1 MLLMLGIFIATGYN
15 GGKLPISTNG
25 SHIMTKP
32 KKQLKA
38 YRGTQSY
45 LTAEQISMLDKNPNI
60 IKVTPRQVH
69 YTQTF
74 KNYFCR
80 EYAKGRSST
89 EILREQGIDPKV
101 LGETRVSSLR
111 TYYNNVKNA
120 FPGKEALSL
129 EGKNP
134 YRGTKGTG
142 HTQLQTNADII
153 HMIGKLEQQVQYL
166 EKETDFLKKIFAH
179 DYLKETPHKSS
190 QKNVNSPSLTS

>member
-1 MLLMLGIFIATGYN
+1 
-15 GGKLPISTNG
+15 
-25 SHIMTKP
+25 MTKP
-32 KKQLKA
+32 KPKV
-38 YRGTQSY
+38 YRGIQSY
-45 LTAEQISMLDKNPNI
+45 LTEEQIKILSKNPNI
-60 IKVTPRQVH
+60 VKVTPRQVH

-74 KNYFCR
+74 KNYFCK

-89 EILREQGIDPKV
+89 EILREQGIDPKI

-111 TYYNNVKNA
+111 TYYSNVKNA
-120 FPGKEALSL
+120 FPGRENLAL

-142 HTQLQTNADII
+142 HTELQTNSDII

-190 QKNVNSPSLTS
+190 QKSVNSLS

>member
-1 MLLMLGIFIATGYN
+1 
-15 GGKLPISTNG
+15 
-25 SHIMTKP
+25 MTKP
-32 KKQLKA
+32 KPEGEKV
-38 YRGTQSY
+38 YRGKQSY
-45 LTAEQISMLDKNPNI
+45 LTEEQIKMLKGNPNI
-60 IKVTPRQVH
+60 VKVTDRQIH

-80 EYAKGRSST
+80 EYSKGRSSS
-89 EILREQGIDPKV
+89 EILREQGIDPKI

-111 TYYNNVKNA
+111 THYNQVKA
-120 FPGKEALSL
+120 SFPGKEQLAL

-134 YRGTKGTG
+134 YRDKKGDG

-179 DYLKETPHKSS
+179 NELVANSHTISRKTKNLQSSKKSS
-190 QKNVNSPSLTS
+190 H

>member
-1 MLLMLGIFIATGYN
+1 
-15 GGKLPISTNG
+15 
-25 SHIMTKP
+25 MTKP
-32 KKQLKA
+32 KPKA
-38 YRGTQSY
+38 YRGVQSY
-45 LTAEQISMLDKNPNI
+45 LTEEQISVLSKNPNI

-101 LGETRVSSLR
+101 LGETRVSTLR
-111 TYYNNVKNA
+111 TYYSQVKNA
-120 FPGKEALSL
+120 FPGRENLAL

-166 EKETDFLKKIFAH
+166 EKQTDFLKKIFAH
-179 DYLKETPHKSS
+179 DYLKAEPHKSS
-190 QKNVNSPSLTS
+190 QNTKSSPSSTNS

>member
-1 MLLMLGIFIATGYN
+1 MTVNLKWEL
-15 GGKLPISTNG
+15 
-25 SHIMTKP
+25 IMTKP
-32 KKQLKA
+32 KPKA
-38 YRGTQSY
+38 YRGVQSY
-45 LTAEQISMLDKNPNI
+45 LTEEQIRILSKNPNI
-60 IKVTPRQVH
+60 VEVTARQVH

-89 EILREQGIDPKV
+89 DILREQGIDPKV

-111 TYYNNVKNA
+111 TYYRHVKNA
-120 FPGKEALSL
+120 FPGRENLAL

-134 YRGTKGTG
+134 YRGAKGSG

-166 EKETDFLKKIFAH
+166 EKEADFLKKIFA
-179 DYLKETPHKSS
+179 YNELKGNSHTISKKTKNLKSS
-190 QKNVNSPSLTS
+190 KKSLH

>member
-1 MLLMLGIFIATGYN
+1 
-15 GGKLPISTNG
+15 
-25 SHIMTKP
+25 MTKS
-32 KKQLKA
+32 KSKSQLKA
-38 YRGTQSY
+38 YRGVQSY
-45 LTAEQISMLDKNPNI
+45 LTEEQISVLSKNPNI

-101 LGETRVSSLR
+101 LGETRISTLR
-111 TYYNNVKNA
+111 TYYSKVKNA
-120 FPGKEALSL
+120 FPGREQLSL

-134 YRGTKGTG
+134 YRGKKGSG
-142 HTQLQTNADII
+142 HTELQTNADMI
-153 HMIGKLEQQVQYL
+153 HMIGKLQQQIEYL

-179 DYLKETPHKSS
+179 DYLKADPHKSS
-190 QKNVNSPSLTS
+190 QKQENSPSSMSS

>member
-1 MLLMLGIFIATGYN
+1 
-15 GGKLPISTNG
+15 
-25 SHIMTKP
+25 MTKP
-32 KKQLKA
+32 KPKA
-38 YRGTQSY
+38 YRGVQSY
-45 LTAEQISMLDKNPNI
+45 LTEEQIRMLEKNPNI
-60 IKVTPRQVH
+60 VKVTPRQVH

-111 TYYNNVKNA
+111 TYYSQVKNA
-120 FPGKEALSL
+120 FPGREQLSL

-166 EKETDFLKKIFAH
+166 EKQTDFLKKIFAH
-179 DYLKETPHKSS
+179 DYLKADPHKNSQSIKNSLSS
-190 QKNVNSPSLTS
+190 MNS